1 MKHFLFSI
9 TALILAQVACG
20 QEFSFQM
27 YFEDASGQHDTLT
40 FGYDADA
47 TDTIDLAF
55 SEEDISDLDFSSNF
69 EARISD
75 FSYPDVELFLTG
87 PAAFQ
92 TKRQIKEKE
101 CESEDFP
108 LVSAINLSQVT
119 YPLKVYWEHSLFET
133 TCLQQSLITD
143 WHPGGWFDAVHG
155 GEQGPFYLDSQ
166 DTVEFTH
173 TTHQMITANN
183 DTTDVLFFTL
193 ASVNNFITEIQNIK
207 RPEIIA
213 IHPNPTNGDVKI
225 DIQKAGIKIEEIKLY
240 DVTGKHY
247 EVKWSQNNLDMYKL
261 PDGMYLIKL
270 ALNNNRIISQKIL
283 KNSR

>member
-1 MKHFLFSI
+1 MKQFLLSI
-9 TALILAQVACG
+9 AALILVQISCG

-27 YFEDASGQHDTLT
+27 YFEDADGQLDTLT
-40 FGYDADA
+40 FGYDAGA
-47 TDTIDLAF
+47 TDTIDPAF
-55 SEEDISDLDFSSNF
+55 GEEDISNLDFSSNF
-69 EARISD
+69 EVRISD
-75 FSYPDVELFLTG
+75 FTYPDFELFLPG

-92 TKRQIKEKE
+92 TKRQIKEKD

-119 YPLKVYWEHSLFET
+119 YPIKVYWEHSLFEA

-193 ASVNNFITEIQNIK
+193 ASVDNFITEIENIK
-207 RPEIIA
+207 RPKIKA
-213 IHPNPTNGDVKI
+213 LHPNPTNGDVKI
-225 DIQKAGIKIEEIKLY
+225 DIQAGIKIEEIQVF
-240 DVTGKHY
+240 DVNGKHY
-247 EVKWSQNNLDMYKL
+247 EVNWSQDNLDMYKL
-261 PDGMYLIKL
+261 PDGIYLIRLKL
-270 ALNNNRIISQKIL
+270 SNNRIIHQKVL
-283 KNSR
+283 KNTM